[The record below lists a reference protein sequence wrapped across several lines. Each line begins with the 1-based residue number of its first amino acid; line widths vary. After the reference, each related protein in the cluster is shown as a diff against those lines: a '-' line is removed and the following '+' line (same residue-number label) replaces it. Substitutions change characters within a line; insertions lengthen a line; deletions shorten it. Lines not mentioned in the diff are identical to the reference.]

1 MRTVG
6 YIVLTVAGSISLVFV
21 NVLKPTSIGAAAF
34 LSMWLILPYAAL
46 ALTLMFFA
54 KERASKVANV
64 IVAVLVAG
72 SGLLF
77 LADVIFLRPDPQGGI
92 AVLFTPIYQAFG
104 IAVLLP
110 TCQWLLGKASTELDA
125 QPGRGKERRAG

>member
-1 MRTVG
+1 MRAVG
-6 YIVLTVAGSISLVFV
+6 YIVLTVAASVSLVFV
-21 NVLKPTSIGAAAF
+21 NVLKPTSFGAAAF
-34 LSMWLILPYAAL
+34 LSTWLILPYAAL
-46 ALTLMFFA
+46 ALTLMFSA

-72 SGLLF
+72 GGLLF
-77 LADVIFLRPDPQGGI
+77 LSDVIFLRLDPQGGI

-110 TCQWLLGKASTELDA
+110 TCQWLLGKVST
-125 QPGRGKERRAG
+125 